1 MTAGPHRR
9 LTVRAYFD
17 GERIVGGGPWAIIHD
32 GTAILGIER
41 AEGAVDAAFAMPS
54 LVDAHVHV
62 FLDGGELD
70 AVRRKAAMAADDDAV
85 LDVARANAERA
96 WQAGI
101 TVLRDAGDPRGVNH
115 AIREELAAAR
125 HPVALRSPGPALHR
139 PGRYGSFL
147 GRAVAHDGDIAAI
160 VDELCDHVDD
170 IKVLLTGVID
180 FASGQVKGQPQF
192 DEAAARAVVGAARR
206 RGRPAFAHCNGPEG
220 LRVAIAAG
228 FDSIEHGYLMDEE
241 SLRAMAGNGV
251 AWTPTLAPVA
261 AQRRL
266 DPTVSG
272 FGPDILACLDGILAR
287 HADSIA
293 RAAQLGVPL
302 YAGSDAGG
310 QGVPHGGGLIDEILL
325 MAAAGAPMETL
336 LRGATSLPRR
346 RWGLDGGEI
355 RPGAPADLV
364 LLPVSPM
371 DEAVAL
377 GRARHWRHEDSR
389 DGLDGVG
396 VKRGAKNQPTTKGE
410 ET

>member
-1 MTAGPHRR
+1 MTRPPAQS
-9 LTVRAYFD
+9 LAVQAYFD
-17 GERIVGGGPWAIIHD
+17 GERVVGDGPWAILHD
-32 GTAILGIER
+32 GATILGIER
-41 AEGAVDAAFAMPS
+41 AEGPAEAAFAMPS

-62 FLDGGELD
+62 FLDGAELD
-70 AVRRKAAMAADDDAV
+70 AGRRKTAMAADDGAV
-85 LDVARANAERA
+85 LDIARANAERA

-101 TVLRDAGDPRGVNH
+101 TVLRDAGDPRGINH
-115 AIREELAAAR
+115 AIREELAVIR

-147 GRAVAHDGDIAAI
+147 GRAVAHDGDIATI
-160 VDELCDHVDD
+160 IDELCDHVDD

-192 DEAAARAVVGAARR
+192 DEAAARAMVVTARR
-206 RGRPAFAHCNGPEG
+206 YGRPAFAHCNGPEG

-266 DPTVSG
+266 DPAVSG

-287 HADSIA
+287 HAVSIA

-310 QGVPHGGGLIDEILL
+310 QGVPHGSGLIDEILL

-346 RWGLDGGEI
+346 RWGLEGGEI

-364 LLPVSPM
+364 LLPASPV
-371 DEAVAL
+371 DEPAAL
-377 GRARHWRHEDSR
+377 GRARHWRW
-389 DGLDGVG
+389 
-396 VKRGAKNQPTTKGE
+396 E
-410 ET
+410 EAR

>member
-1 MTAGPHRR
+1 MIRPQPQSLA
-9 LTVRAYFD
+9 VQAYFD
-17 GERIVGGGPWAIIHD
+17 GERVVGDGPWAIVHD
-32 GTAILGIER
+32 GTTILDICR
-41 AEGAVDAAFAMPS
+41 AEGRAETAFAMPS

-62 FLDGGELD
+62 FLDGAELD
-70 AVRRKAAMAADDDAV
+70 AGRRKVAMGADDELV

-125 HPVALRSPGPALHR
+125 HPVTLRSPGPALHR

-147 GRAVAHDGDIAAI
+147 GRAVAHDGDIAAM
-160 VDELCDHVDD
+160 VDQLCDHVDD

-192 DEAAARAVVGAARR
+192 DEAAARAMVATARR

-228 FDSIEHGYLMDEE
+228 FESVEHGYLMDEE
-241 SLRAMAGNGV
+241 SLRAMAGEGV

-266 DPTVSG
+266 DPAISG
-272 FGPDILACLDGILAR
+272 FAPDVLACLDGILAR
-287 HADSIA
+287 HAESIS

-310 QGVPHGGGLIDEILL
+310 QGVPHGSGLIDEILL
-325 MAAAGAPMETL
+325 MAEAGAPMEML

-346 RWGLDGGEI
+346 RWRLDGGVI
-355 RPGAPADLV
+355 RSGAPADLV
-364 LLPVSPM
+364 LLPASPL
-371 DEAVAL
+371 DDPAAL
-377 GRARHWRHEDSR
+377 GRARHWRRER
-389 DGLDGVG
+389 AV
-396 VKRGAKNQPTTKGE
+396 P
-410 ET
+410 